1 MITSGRE
8 PVDLSPLISAW
19 NNQITFPPGH
29 LIFQMVFNV
38 SSFVGVL
45 NSKTNKSMTL
55 VAVWACFRNEKGDFF
70 LNTEGNRNIL
80 QASWQI
86 MTKCFGGF
94 FSPFKPVSL
103 WELSF
108 QLAVCEN
115 LCFLLLKNTLYLH
128 LGCRTLVESK
138 MRFPQITMRSTFGT
152 VWWEHDSSL
161 RGRTWRLPHRSLE
174 TNCFL
179 GWQAPSTT
187 TTTITTTTTTRTT
200 TTTTT

>member
-55 VAVWACFRNEKGDFF
+55 VAIRACFRKEKGDFF
-70 LNTEGNRNIL
+70 LNKEGNRDIL

-94 FSPFKPVSL
+94 SHLSSL
-103 WELSF
+103 CL
-108 QLAVCEN
+108 CEN
-115 LCFLLLKNTLYLH
+115 CRSSWLCVRVFVFCCWKIHFISIWGVGRWQNVFPSDNNEINLWNGVMGARLESEGKNLT
-128 LGCRTLVESK
+128 S
-138 MRFPQITMRSTFGT
+138 ST
-152 VWWEHDSSL
+152 S
-161 RGRTWRLPHRSLE
+161 
-174 TNCFL
+174 
-179 GWQAPSTT
+179 
-187 TTTITTTTTTRTT
+187 
-200 TTTTT
+200 